1 MQRARGIPVR
11 NGTKTKLDVG
21 MRVDGYRVERIVCR
35 RPGLNTLAEAAGLR
49 GERTTLNV
57 LAQPLRDDHELRKR
71 VGRLVPLRGAVDHP
85 NVLRLLRSVDGGQRL
100 HMQPIP
106 RGAGTL
112 ADLLAAGRLERS
124 RALKILGQVA
134 GALETARL
142 KGLIHRALS
151 PRAIV
156 VQPGDEPVVFLTDFG
171 IGAPRGRACEL
182 PSTVEDAAYRSPEEI
197 RGKGPE
203 PASNV
208 YSLTSILVE
217 CLTGAPAYPY
227 ERPVLLLHAHLTEP
241 PPRPSE
247 RDPGLPG
254 ELDAVVASGMAK
266 NPRDRE
272 GSPAA
277 LVNAAAHALGLHV
290 PIPVVRERRKS
301 PAREP
306 RPAPAAA
313 RTDRPKPTRRTDRAT
328 SSRRPLLARAPVW
341 AALALA
347 ASAAAGFAAGNAAMS
362 DDPPPPAKVTSEP
375 APKPAAEP
383 PVVTEAINRLDTR
396 RVLLRRRLDGARR
409 AREQAAAAAGL
420 VAAYGGAE
428 ALIAKNAATHSER
441 QLATRLGDA
450 GSAYR
455 TLAGAAQ
462 QSDPR
467 RWRQART
474 AALQSE
480 RELELL
486 LRTRSWN

>member
-1 MQRARGIPVR
+1 M
-11 NGTKTKLDVG
+11 
-21 MRVDGYRVERIVCR
+21 
-35 RPGLNTLAEAAGLR
+35 
-49 GERTTLNV
+49 
-57 LAQPLRDDHELRKR
+57 
-71 VGRLVPLRGAVDHP
+71 
-85 NVLRLLRSVDGGQRL
+85 
-100 HMQPIP
+100 
-106 RGAGTL
+106 
-112 ADLLAAGRLERS
+112 
-124 RALKILGQVA
+124 
-134 GALETARL
+134 
-142 KGLIHRALS
+142 
-151 PRAIV
+151 
-156 VQPGDEPVVFLTDFG
+156 
-171 IGAPRGRACEL
+171 
-182 PSTVEDAAYRSPEEI
+182 EDAAYRSPEEI
-197 RGKGPE
+197 RGEGPE

-290 PIPVVRERRKS
+290 PIPVVRERRTS

-313 RTDRPKPTRRTDRAT
+313 RRTDRAT
-328 SSRRPLLARAPVW
+328 SSRRRLLARAPVW

-383 PVVTEAINRLDTR
+383 PVVTKAIDRLDTR

-409 AREQAAAAAGL
+409 AREQAAAAVGL

-428 ALIAKNAATHSER
+428 AWIAKNASTHSER

-450 GSAYR
+450 RSAYR

-467 RWRQART
+467 RWRQARN

-480 RELELL
+480 RELDLL